1 MRGICTQLCTY
12 IPYKGGELSH
22 QSLQTKSY
30 RLVGAYQ
37 VDNNYFDLGE
47 NTGVDVKINTN
58 ELIGGPT
65 CPCCG
70 NQIAF
75 AVCSCGKLHCIGEE
89 EISTCPWCGNQA
101 QYGTSGEGGFDVNRT
116 RG

>member
-1 MRGICTQLCTY
+1 MKYRKTIAPTSIAGI
-12 IPYKGGELSH
+12 ELG
-22 QSLQTKSY
+22 TKSY

-37 VDNNYFDLGE
+37 VDNSYFELADITNFSNKV
-47 NTGVDVKINTN
+47 NTD

-75 AVCSCGKLHCIGEE
+75 AVCSCGKIHCIGDEE
-89 EISTCPWCGNQA
+89 LSTCPWCGNQGT
-101 QYGTSGEGGFDVNRT
+101 YGSGEGGFDVNRT
-116 RG
+116 QG